1 MDENMYVPLTRMHMK
16 DRGEYV
22 VAAKYERLRDLI
34 RSFRTKAPINFI
46 EMPMAV
52 YDGWEKKFNTYTY
65 HDLKAVTVNVNEIE
79 MIYEDDRHLLK
90 VDDPKDSWVENWGCN
105 RNE

>member
-1 MDENMYVPLTRMHMK
+1 MDGNMYVPLTRMYMK
-16 DRGEYV
+16 DGGEYV

-34 RSFRTKAPINFI
+34 QNKLTLLSINDFV

-52 YDGWEKKFNTYTY
+52 YDGLGEKSNTYTC
-65 HDLKAVTVNVNEIE
+65 HDLKVATVKVDEIE

-90 VDDPKDSWVENWGCN
+90 VDGPKDSWVENWG
-105 RNE
+105 

>member
-1 MDENMYVPLTRMHMK
+1 MAKYNEYVPLTRMYMK
-16 DRGEYV
+16 DGAEYV
-22 VAAKYERLRDLI
+22 VAARYERLRDLI
-34 RSFRTKAPINFI
+34 RDKLTLLSLNDFF

-52 YDGWEKKFNTYTY
+52 YDGLAEKSSTYTY

-90 VDDPKDSWVENWGCN
+90 VDGPKDLWIENWG
-105 RNE
+105 